1 MLSLVYACGLR
12 RSELLNIKIVHI
24 DSDRLL
30 VRIHQRKGKKDR
42 MVPLSV
48 KILDLL
54 RAYFKQYRPADWL
67 F

>member
-1 MLSLVYACGLR
+1 MPADFDAVR
-12 RSELLNIKIVHI
+12 FLNIKIVHI

-54 RAYFKQYRPADWL
+54 RAYFKQYRPVDWL